1 MQDTALYQYLLGLKS
16 PWTVSRV
23 NLEFNEQCVDV
34 WAEHSEDAT
43 WTCPHCAKTLPLYDH
58 AEERTWRHLDSCQ
71 FQTHLHARIPRVAC
85 GEHGVVQVLV
95 PWAAPRSRFTLLFER
110 LAIDVLRQCDV
121 SGATRIL
128 RISWDEAWGL
138 MERAVTRGRQRKAR
152 TVVRRVGV
160 DEKAAAKGHRYLTLV
175 CDLDEGTVEHIAE
188 DRKQESLDRYY
199 AGLTPEQRDGIEA
212 VAMDM
217 WEPYIQATRAQVP
230 KADEKIVFDRFHVM
244 GHIGKAVDTVR
255 KQEHRDLMASGDET
269 LKGSKY
275 LWLYSR
281 ENVPERRRDEF
292 AALKRRELKVG
303 RAWVLKETLRRLW
316 HYVYP
321 ASGWKFWKRW
331 YVWATHS
338 RLEPMRKAA
347 ETIRRHIENI
357 LTYYHHPVTNAM
369 SEGLTSQIQKIKSM
383 AHGFRNI
390 EHFKTAIYFHC
401 GGLDLYPC

>member
-1 MQDTALYQYLLGLKS
+1 M
-16 PWTVSRV
+16 SRV
-23 NLEFNEQCVDV
+23 HLDVNGQRVDV
-34 WAEHSEDAT
+34 WAEHPEDVA
-43 WTCPHCAKTLPLYDH
+43 WVCPYCTKSLPLYDH

-85 GEHGVVQVLV
+85 GEHGVVQVTV
-95 PWAAPRSRFTLLFER
+95 PWAEPRSRFTLLFER
-110 LAIDVLRQCDV
+110 LAIDVLSQCDV

-128 RISWDEAWGL
+128 RISWDEAWGV
-138 MERAVTRGRQRKAR
+138 MQRAVTRGRARKQAR
-152 TVVRRVGV
+152 MVRRLGV

-188 DRKQESLDRYY
+188 GRTQESLDGYY
-199 AGLTPEQRDGIEA
+199 AGLTQEQRDGIEA

-230 KADEKIVFDRFHVM
+230 EAAEKIVFDRFHVM

-292 AALKRRELKVG
+292 AALMRQGTQGWPGVG
-303 RAWVLKETLRRLW
+303 DQRGAAWSVALRLPGVRLEVLEAVVLLGDAQ
-316 HYVYP
+316 P
-321 ASGWKFWKRW
+321 AR
-331 YVWATHS
+331 THS
-338 RLEPMRKAA
+338 
-347 ETIRRHIENI
+347 
-357 LTYYHHPVTNAM
+357 
-369 SEGLTSQIQKIKSM
+369 EGGGDDSP
-383 AHGFRNI
+383 AHRQ
-390 EHFKTAIYFHC
+390 HR
-401 GGLDLYPC
+401 DLLPAPGDQRDE

>member
-1 MQDTALYQYLLGLKS
+1 
-16 PWTVSRV
+16 
-23 NLEFNEQCVDV
+23 
-34 WAEHSEDAT
+34 
-43 WTCPHCAKTLPLYDH
+43 
-58 AEERTWRHLDSCQ
+58 
-71 FQTHLHARIPRVAC
+71 
-85 GEHGVVQVLV
+85 
-95 PWAAPRSRFTLLFER
+95 
-110 LAIDVLRQCDV
+110 
-121 SGATRIL
+121 
-128 RISWDEAWGL
+128 
-138 MERAVTRGRQRKAR
+138 
-152 TVVRRVGV
+152 VRRIGV
-160 DEKAAAKGHRYLTLV
+160 DEKATAKGHRYLTLV

-188 DRKQESLDRYY
+188 DRKQESLDSYY

-230 KADEKIVFDRFHVM
+230 HAAEKIVFDRFHVM

-292 AALKRRELKVG
+292 AALMRQELKVG
-303 RAWVLKETLRRLW
+303 RAWALKETLRRLW

-331 YVWATHS
+331 YFWATHS
-338 RLEPMRKAA
+338 RLEPIRKAA
-347 ETIRRHIENI
+347 ETIRRHIANI
-357 LTYYHHPVTNAM
+357 VTYYQHPVTNAT
-369 SEGLTSQIQKIKSM
+369 SEGLNSQIQKIKSM
-383 AHGFRNI
+383 ACGFRNI

-401 GGLDLYPC
+401 GGLNLYPC